1 MEEEGFYVPVCQGL
15 IKPITIMGVSREAM
29 ILNGTLATV
38 FIFSLKLWYMFPVF
52 IVSHYLLYRACKKD
66 PEVINIFQKKYV
78 RQPDYFSEG

>member
-1 MEEEGFYVPVCQGL
+1 MEEGFYVPVCQGL

-66 PEVINIFQKKYV
+66 PEVINIFQKKYI